1 MSSQYRQK
9 IDPPKKGRHGKNGA
23 KLEESK
29 QVRARRIR
37 KLEYRLERDRTAQ
50 RLTELEN
57 QARQTRAAWRV
68 TKSEYELEKLKR
80 GEQEW
85 NLEGMDIDEGTLDFC
100 VPERNFDEDP
110 DTQVEMEDLRESAQ
124 PIQEAQTEVSIS
136 IDPSDSQSE
145 NFPALLSISTGNIN
159 PTERPADMKTNG
171 VEDEEAYDSQT
182 VSAPPLPQLV
192 AQSSSEAS
200 PTNLE
205 THNHNAHTSVHNNSS
220 FSEIS
225 ANANQPCQSSH
236 QASSAPDGVSI
247 GDDGLPILELRY
259 YREIDIPADGLELSF
274 LDMDLEELY
283 EVAGS
288 LEPTPETDLQEVKL
302 LGVIHYYIF
311 SKTGAVEDLQNAINK
326 IEEVVSG
333 TDINS
338 PNYAL
343 SLKDLITMLI
353 KKYNCTDSLE
363 DISQAILR
371 AEEMVTLTH
380 RDQGQQFLDLFRMK
394 GIKAIRTGS
403 SEELKETKAMWETIT
418 ATDTLVGNYLTTYE
432 RTGDKNDLQMAVA
445 AVPDDQPIRP
455 FVKAKLVD
463 FFNARF
469 TETGDTN
476 ELQMTL
482 TILPNGHPIR
492 PYILEELASSFGIKF
507 DKTGSMEDLNMCIE
521 TAKEAMVIMPHDD
534 IEEKTAISVMLANKL
549 QSRFERSPTED
560 MADLEMAI
568 KILEES
574 SIISRH
580 NSSHRSVVLGSLA
593 AALYI
598 KSEWTNNLEYLQM
611 AIALGEEILAA
622 ESLNG
627 FFGGP
632 EKQNLAVFIHS
643 RYERTRDLDDLQR
656 SITLAGE
663 AVESFNRYYEHSNA
677 NANAI
682 DINVENQRVSCL
694 GNLAG
699 YLHTRY
705 ELTGNLDDLELAI
718 ETTKKAR
725 ATVSS
730 ESPSYSKC
738 QNNLVNY
745 LRERYLRA
753 GNFDDLQ
760 MAIHIGEELIR
771 RDNNPART
779 ASLIGLIV
787 TFGDRFGKTGNI
799 DDLDKAIKLSEE
811 AIATT
816 LDQSEKAMILHNSV
830 GYFANKFEYTAN
842 IEYLDMAVQKAEE
855 AVALKADNHPEK
867 GTFLANLAT
876 ALTSRSSKTRNF
888 NDFQKALY
896 YFQEVVRL
904 PNTTPHHRIE
914 SANSATQMLAGN
926 NMWSEASQMI
936 EIAVGLLPLSVSRE
950 LKHRDQQHNLK
961 KHAGLSSRAASIVL
975 NAGKDAYDAV
985 KLLELGRGVMTGLRL
1000 GSRSDLTELRL
1011 QHPDIAAKFEQLRD
1025 ILDSPASGTF
1035 ESAVIYDSKALDES
1049 PTLRRKNNERFDAN
1063 LEFNKT
1069 IDQIRLLPNF
1079 ENFLRPPAPDDLMTA
1094 ASLGPVVI
1102 INISRYRCDALLVEQ
1117 QTIRSFP
1124 LPNLLLKDIEKH
1136 AEFMQSIRSAHRL
1149 CSDTLRQM
1157 FRMLEWLWDA
1167 AVGPI
1172 LDSLGLSSPPV
1183 NEDGEWPRIWWIPTG
1198 QLSLLPLHAAGYHHP
1213 GSTKTTLDRVVS
1225 SYTSSIKALLYGR
1238 QNSQTM
1244 TKFTPGK
1251 TLLVSMDQTPKQSDL
1266 PYAAEEVKMLQGL
1279 LPTRLTTETIKLEQ
1293 PNKQDVLDHLED
1305 CTIFHYAGHGESNSL
1320 EPEKSSLL
1328 INDWQT
1334 NPLTVEHL
1342 TELNFRQKS
1351 SAPWLAYLSACSTSD
1366 SNAEKLHDESINLV
1380 TACQLA
1386 GFQHVVGSLWEISD
1400 KHSVTAAE
1408 EVYKTIAAEDG
1419 GVIDGKKVSLGV
1431 HRATRR
1437 LRELTR
1443 GVAGNRAMA
1452 DSTESPVLPKE
1463 IDDEECA
1470 AECAGL
1476 ILESS
1481 RGIVGEGNEL
1491 RTSRKLRPRGYEKV
1505 EEVTVGNPLIWA
1517 AYVHVG
1523 P

>member
-1 MSSQYRQK
+1 
-9 IDPPKKGRHGKNGA
+9 
-23 KLEESK
+23 
-29 QVRARRIR
+29 
-37 KLEYRLERDRTAQ
+37 
-50 RLTELEN
+50 
-57 QARQTRAAWRV
+57 
-68 TKSEYELEKLKR
+68 
-80 GEQEW
+80 
-85 NLEGMDIDEGTLDFC
+85 MDIDEGTLDFC

-353 KKYNCTDSLE
+353 KKVQL
-363 DISQAILR
+363 
-371 AEEMVTLTH
+371 
-380 RDQGQQFLDLFRMK
+380 MK
-394 GIKAIRTGS
+394 GTKAIRTGLFA
-403 SEELKETKAMWETIT
+403 ELQEMKAMWETIT

-574 SIISRH
+574 SIIPRH

-598 KSEWTNNLEYLQM
+598 KSEWTNNLDYLQM
-611 AIALGEEILAA
+611 AIAFGEEDLTANVN
-622 ESLNG
+622 SSGGL
-627 FFGGP
+627 FGGP
-632 EKQNLAVFIHS
+632 EKQNLAMYLHS

-663 AVESFNRYYEHSNA
+663 AVESFNRYYEHSKA

-682 DINVENQRVSCL
+682 DIDVENQRVGCL

-699 YLHTRY
+699 YLDTRF

-718 ETTKKAR
+718 ETIKKTIT
-725 ATVSS
+725 TVPS
-730 ESPSYSKC
+730 ESSSYSMW
-738 QNNLVNY
+738 QNNLVIY
-745 LRERYLRA
+745 LRERYLRT

-771 RDNNPART
+771 RDNDPART
-779 ASLIGLIV
+779 GLLNGLIV
-787 TFGDRFGKTGNI
+787 TFGDRFRKTGNI

-816 LDQSEKAMILHNSV
+816 LDQSEKFKILNNMTSS
-830 GYFANKFEYTAN
+830 FLTKFKYTAN
-842 IEYLDMAVQKAEE
+842 LEDLDMAVQKAEE
-855 AVALKADNHPEK
+855 AVALTADNHPEK
-867 GTFLANLAT
+867 ESSLAT
-876 ALTSRSSKTRNF
+876 LAKALTSRF
-888 NDFQKALY
+888 NETQDPNEFQKALY

-904 PNTTPHHRIE
+904 PTATSCRRIE
-914 SANSATQMLAGN
+914 SAAVATQMLACTE
-926 NMWSEASQMI
+926 MWSEASQMI
-936 EIAVGLLPLSVSRE
+936 EVAVELLPLSVSRE

-961 KHAGLSSRAASIVL
+961 QYAGLSSRAASIAL

-1000 GSRSDLTELRL
+1000 GSRSDLTELRS

-1035 ESAVIYDSKALDES
+1035 DSAVIYDSTALDEA
-1049 PTLRRKNNERFDAN
+1049 PTLRRKNNQRFDAN

-1079 ENFLRPPAPDDLMTA
+1079 ENFLRPPAPGDLMTA

-1102 INISRYRCDALLVEQ
+1102 INISQYRCDALLVEQ
-1117 QTIRSFP
+1117 QTIRSLP
-1124 LPNLLLKDIEKH
+1124 LPTLLQKDIEKH

-1157 FRMLEWLWDA
+1157 FQMLEWLWDA

-1183 NEDGEWPRIWWIPTG
+1183 DEDGEWPRIWWIPTG

>member
-1 MSSQYRQK
+1 MRAGSFFLTARDAIRNSV
-9 IDPPKKGRHGKNGA
+9 PKRWGARHGA
-23 KLEESK
+23 KEREQELRDLERMNQIKEL
-29 QVRARRIR
+29 Q
-37 KLEYRLERDRTAQ
+37 YNLERDKAEQ
-50 RLTELEN
+50 RMIELEN
-57 QARQTRAAWRV
+57 QLKEVRAAWRV
-68 TKSEYELEKLKR
+68 KESEYELGRVEREEKLKD
-80 GEQEW
+80 
-85 NLEGMDIDEGTLDFC
+85 LKIH
-100 VPERNFDEDP
+100 
-110 DTQVEMEDLRESAQ
+110 VEVISEKALS
-124 PIQEAQTEVSIS
+124 PLTPPSGVEVSTDTIC
-136 IDPSDSQSE
+136 
-145 NFPALLSISTGNIN
+145 
-159 PTERPADMKTNG
+159 
-171 VEDEEAYDSQT
+171 DEVHDSQT
-182 VSAPPLPQLV
+182 APQLKTLRP
-192 AQSSSEAS
+192 S
-200 PTNLE
+200 LE
-205 THNHNAHTSVHNNSS
+205 TSQ
-220 FSEIS
+220 S
-225 ANANQPCQSSH
+225 ALSTNEHKYHAQNPAYKTETPSQIATDTNRPGPSNGMNQKAP
-236 QASSAPDGVSI
+236 SALEGLSIVDGF
-247 GDDGLPILELRY
+247 PILELRY
-259 YREIDIPADGLELSF
+259 YTDLDISEDGLELSF

-283 EVAGS
+283 EVASS

-311 SKTGAVEDLQNAINK
+311 SKTGAVEDLQNAINRT
-326 IEEVVSG
+326 EEVVSG
-333 TDINS
+333 TDIDS

-380 RDQGQQFLDLFRMK
+380 RDQGQQTLDLLRMK
-394 GIKAIRTGS
+394 GTKAIRTGLFAEV
-403 SEELKETKAMWETIT
+403 EEMEAMWEMYT
-418 ATDTLVGNYLTTYE
+418 ATDTLVGNYLDIYE
-432 RTGDKNDLQMAVA
+432 RTGDKNDLQMALA
-445 AVPDDQPIRP
+445 AIPDDQPIRP
-455 FVKAKLVD
+455 FVKAKLVQ
-463 FFNARF
+463 FFRARF
-469 TETGDTN
+469 KETGDTN
-476 ELQMTL
+476 ELQMAL
-482 TILPNGHPIR
+482 TMLPNGHPIR
-492 PYILEELASSFGIKF
+492 PYILHELARSFEIKY

-521 TAKEAMVIMPHDD
+521 TAKEAIVIMPCDA
-534 IEEKTAISVMLANKL
+534 IEEKTVISVILSNKL
-549 QSRFERSPTED
+549 QLRFERSPTED

-568 KILEES
+568 KILEET

-580 NSSHRSVVLGSLA
+580 NSSHRSVVLCSLA
-593 AALYI
+593 SALHV

-611 AIALGEEILAA
+611 AIAFGEEGLMANVNA
-622 ESLNG
+622 SDGL
-627 FFGGP
+627 FGGC
-632 EKQNLAVFIHS
+632 EKQNLGIYIHT
-643 RYERTRDLDDLQR
+643 RYQRTRDLDDLQR

-677 NANAI
+677 NANANANAI
-682 DINVENQRVSCL
+682 DIDVENQRSRCL

-699 YLHTRY
+699 YLNTRF
-705 ELTGNLDDLELAI
+705 ELTGNLDDLKLAI
-718 ETTKKAR
+718 ETIKKALT
-725 ATVSS
+725 TVSS
-730 ESPSYSKC
+730 ENPFYSGL
-738 QNNLVNY
+738 QNNLIGY
-745 LRERYLRA
+745 LKNRYLRTS
-753 GNFDDLQ
+753 NFDDLQ
-760 MAIHIGEELIR
+760 MAIHIGEELISR
-771 RDNNPART
+771 ENNPGRT
-779 ASLIGLIV
+779 GPLVNLLSA
-787 TFGDRFGKTGNI
+787 FGGRFRKTGNI

-816 LDQSEKAMILHNSV
+816 LDRSQKVMLLNNVVGRFFEK
-830 GYFANKFEYTAN
+830 FKYTAN

-855 AVALKADNHPEK
+855 AVALTADSHPEK
-867 GTFLANLAT
+867 ENSLANLAK
-876 ALTSRSSKTRNF
+876 ALTSRFNETQDS
-888 NDFQKALY
+888 NDFQEALY

-904 PNTTPHHRIE
+904 PNTTSHCRIE
-914 SANSATQMLAGN
+914 SAAAATQMLASN
-926 NMWSEASQMI
+926 KMWSEASQMI
-936 EIAVGLLPLSVSRE
+936 EVAVELLPLSVSRE

-961 KHAGLSSRAASIVL
+961 KYAGLSSEAASIAL
-975 NAGKDAYDAV
+975 NGGKDAYHAV

-1000 GSRSDLTELRL
+1000 GNRSDLTELRL
-1011 QHPDIAAKFEQLRD
+1011 QHPDIAAKFGQLRD

-1035 ESAVIYDSKALDES
+1035 DSAVIYDSTALDEA
-1049 PTLRRKNNERFDAN
+1049 PTLRRKNNQRFDAN
-1063 LEFNKT
+1063 IEFNKT
-1069 IDQIRLLPNF
+1069 VDQIRLLPNF
-1079 ENFLRPPAPDDLMTA
+1079 ENFLRPPAPADLITA

-1117 QTIRSFP
+1117 QTIRSLP
-1124 LPNLLLKDIEKH
+1124 LPNLLQKDINKH

-1198 QLSLLPLHAAGYHHP
+1198 QLSSLPLHAAGYHHP

-1225 SYTSSIKALLYGR
+1225 SYSSSIKALLYSR
-1238 QNSQTM
+1238 QNSQAM
-1244 TKFTPGK
+1244 AEFTPGK
-1251 TLLVSMDQTPKQSDL
+1251 ALLVSMDQTPKQSDL

-1279 LPTRLTTETIKLEQ
+1279 LPSRLTTETIKLEQ

-1400 KHSVTAAE
+1400 KHSVIAAE

-1419 GVIDGKKVSLGV
+1419 GAIDGKKVSLGV

-1443 GVAGNRAMA
+1443 GVAGNGATAGR
-1452 DSTESPVLPKE
+1452 TESPAPPEE
-1463 IDDEECA
+1463 IGDEECA
-1470 AECAGL
+1470 AECAGP
-1476 ILESS
+1476 ILGSS

-1491 RTSRKLRPRGYEKV
+1491 RTSRKLRPAGYERE